1 MDWLN
6 YHHLLYFWTVAREGS
21 VSRACEQLGLAQ
33 PTISGQLHKL
43 EESLKTKLLERA
55 GRGLVLTEAGKVVFA
70 YADEIFK
77 LGQEL
82 QNAVKGRGP
91 GRPLRLVVGVADV
104 LPKLIVYRL
113 LAPARHVP
121 DPVHVVCREGKPA
134 RLLADLAAH
143 HLDVVLSDT
152 PCGSAFKVR
161 AFNHLLGECGLS
173 FFAAPELARRHGG
186 DFPRGLHRA
195 PFLLPTEET
204 TLRRLI
210 ENWCRANRVTPEVRG
225 ELDDSALV
233 KIFGQ
238 AGEGVFAMPSV
249 IEQEVCRQYGVQVIG
264 RAEEARVRFYAITPE
279 RRLEHPAVVALAEAA
294 RRELF
299 V

>member
-21 VSRACEQLGLAQ
+21 ISRACEQLGLAQ
-33 PTISGQLHKL
+33 PTISGQVREL
-43 EESLKTKLLERA
+43 ETSLGTKLLQRA
-55 GRGLVLTEAGKVVFA
+55 GRGLVLTDAGRTVFA

-77 LGQEL
+77 LGHEL

-113 LAPARHVP
+113 LTPARHIAE
-121 DPVHVVCREGKPA
+121 PVHVVCREGKPA
-134 RLLADLAAH
+134 RLFADLAAH
-143 HLDVVLSDT
+143 HLDVVLSDS
-152 PCGSAFKVR
+152 PCGSAYKVR
-161 AFNHLLGECGLS
+161 AFNHLLGECGLT
-173 FFAAPELARRHGG
+173 FFATAELARRHGR
-186 DFPRGLHRA
+186 DFPASLNRA
-195 PFLLPTEET
+195 PFLLPTEDT

-210 ENWCRANRVTPEVRG
+210 DNWFRANRIAPEVRG
-225 ELDDSALV
+225 EFDDSALV

-249 IEQEVCRQYGVQVIG
+249 IEAEVRQQYGVEAVG
-264 RAEEARVRFYAITPE
+264 RIEEARVRFYAISAE
-279 RRLEHPAVVALAEAA
+279 RRLKHPAVVALSQAA
-294 RRELF
+294 RQELF

>member
-43 EESLKTKLLERA
+43 EASLQTKLLQRA
-55 GRGLVLTEAGKVVFA
+55 GRGLVLTEAGKVVFR

-82 QNAVKGRGP
+82 QSAVKGAGP
-91 GRPLRLVVGVADV
+91 GHPLHLVVGTSDA
-104 LPKLIVYRL
+104 LPKLIIYRL
-113 LAPARHVP
+113 LAPARRAP
-121 DPVHVVCREGKPA
+121 GPVHLVCREGKPP
-134 RLLADLAAH
+134 RLLADLASH

-152 PCGSAFKVR
+152 PCGSAIKVR

-173 FFAAPELARRHGG
+173 FFAAPDLARRCGG
-186 DFPRGLHRA
+186 DFPRSLHRA
-195 PFLLPTEET
+195 PFLLPTEDT

-210 ENWCRANRVTPEVRG
+210 ETWCRANRVIPEVRG

-233 KIFGQ
+233 KVFGQ
-238 AGEGVFAMPSV
+238 AGEGVFVMPSV
-249 IEQEVCRQYGVQVIG
+249 IEREVCERYGVKVVG

-279 RRLEHPAVVALAEAA
+279 RRLKHTAVVALAEAA
-294 RRELF
+294 RREVF